1 MVKRF
6 VPAIGAAI
14 VVALALVL
22 GTLDAAPRGI
32 AIGGVVLSALVAALF
47 SRRTFGAQASACAA
61 IAAVSTAGQTQLG
74 VPYAVASA
82 VFLVATLAS
91 LRRARATGSV
101 PRPRRRALVTFV
113 GVAGTIAGAL
123 LATLPP
129 VAAIVER
136 RITALFSSYR
146 GDEETAFSTR
156 MKLGATKGM
165 LQSNTVVMHVAGSS
179 SPYLRGAVYDEFDW
193 MSRWT
198 TSMRGRTT
206 TIVPSHPDGVR
217 DAAIVLVRGT
227 PDGADM
233 RWFLPADACDLLTT
247 NPSVE
252 IDAFGVARRA
262 RVEEPAKI
270 RFRTGCVAAI
280 APPGPNDVDLERRIR
295 PQLRAIGD
303 TWTAGAATPAA
314 KLDAIVR
321 ELAKFDYSLEVA
333 RDPEV
338 DPILD
343 FLTLH
348 RAGHCEYF
356 ASALVLLARAQGI
369 PARVVGGYRVGA
381 VNPLTGLAVVRER
394 NAHAW
399 AEVWHGDAWHR
410 LDPTPSSE
418 LPQARPGLLE
428 NLGDAAAL
436 AWSAVRT
443 FLEEL
448 GPLGIVA
455 IGAVALAVWFGVR
468 VALERLLRHRRVRR
482 MPAGERPLPC
492 YERLTTALAGA
503 GVSRGDAE
511 PLESFALRVAG
522 RSEPWAPE
530 VAAAVASYAAL
541 RYGGIGDEAAVATT
555 LENVAARVH

>member
-1 MVKRF
+1 MRGRRV
-6 VPAIGAAI
+6 AIGAAV

-32 AIGGVVLSALVAALF
+32 AIGGVIASALVAVLF
-47 SRRTFGAQASACAA
+47 PRRAFGARASACAA

-74 VPYAVASA
+74 APYAIASA
-82 VFLVATLAS
+82 LFVVTTLAS

-101 PRPRRRALVTFV
+101 PRPRRRALVAFV
-113 GVAGTIAGAL
+113 VTASAIAGAL

-129 VAAIVER
+129 VAALVER
-136 RITALFSSYR
+136 RMTALFSSYR
-146 GDEETAFSTR
+146 SDEETAFSTR

-193 MSRWT
+193 QSRWT
-198 TSMRGRTT
+198 TSLRGRAT
-206 TIVPSHPDGVR
+206 TIVPSRTEGAR
-217 DAAIVLVRGT
+217 DAAVVLVRGT

-262 RVEEPAKI
+262 KVDEPATL

-280 APPGPNDVDLERRIR
+280 APPGPNDVDIERSVR

-303 TWTAGAATPAA
+303 AWIAGAEPAEA
-314 KLDAIVR
+314 KLAAITR
-321 ELAKFDYSLEVA
+321 ELAKFEYSLEVA
-333 RDPEV
+333 RDPMV
-338 DPILD
+338 DPIID

-348 RAGHCEYF
+348 RAGHCEFF

-369 PARVVGGYRVGA
+369 PARVVGGYHVGA

-399 AEVWHGDAWHR
+399 AEVWYGDAWHR
-410 LDPTPSSE
+410 LDPTPRSE
-418 LPQARPGLLE
+418 LPLARPGLLE
-428 NLGDAAAL
+428 NLGDAASL
-436 AWSAVRT
+436 AWAAVRT
-443 FLEEL
+443 FLERL

-455 IGAVALAVWFGVR
+455 IGVVAIALWFGVR
-468 VALERLLRHRRVRR
+468 VALDRVLRHRRVRR
-482 MPAGERPLPC
+482 MPPGERPLPC
-492 YERLTTALAGA
+492 YERLSIALASA

-511 PLESFALRVAG
+511 TLEAFALRVAA
-522 RSEPWAPE
+522 RSEPWAAD
-530 VAAAVASYAAL
+530 VATAVTSYAAL
-541 RYGGIGDEAAVATT
+541 RYGGVGDESAVTAT
-555 LENVAARVH
+555 LERVAARVH